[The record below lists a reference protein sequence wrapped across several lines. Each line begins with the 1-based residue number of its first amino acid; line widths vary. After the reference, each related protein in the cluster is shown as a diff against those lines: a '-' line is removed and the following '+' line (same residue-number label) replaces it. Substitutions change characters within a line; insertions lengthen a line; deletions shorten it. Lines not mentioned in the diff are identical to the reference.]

1 MNTLKDRLKL
11 LKETISNQY
20 DKEMLRVAKLLNSN
34 NIKKFGRVDNYGAKW
49 ISFSGEVT
57 KEVLHKSYLD
67 GCSFS
72 NVKPSKVRFNKWFSS
87 IGNKL
92 LNGKQITIYRGLHLN
107 TLFDKG
113 FLKFLKYNL
122 LDRNSWTTS
131 LQKAIEYSND
141 DNNKSDVSLV
151 LKMKCSID
159 DVHLCYSAWLE
170 GAWSDV
176 NNKEVNLKKSLSIQN
191 IAICYI
197 DRKSERNLKKV
208 KFSVKEFNK
217 GLL

>member
-1 MNTLKDRLKL
+1 MTKAFSLKQQL
-11 LKETISNQY
+11 
-20 DKEMLRVAKLLNSN
+20 DKCSSYLNSMN
-34 NIKKFGRVDNYGAKW
+34 RKKFGYVDNYGDKW
-49 ISFSGEVT
+49 IHFSGVIDED
-57 KEVLHKSYLD
+57 VLFKAYKD
-67 GCSFS
+67 GCSY
-72 NVKPSKVRFNKWFSS
+72 SKAEPNLRKFKAWFYS

-107 TLFDKG
+107 TLFDKC

-141 DNNKSDVSLV
+141 DGNKSDVSLV